1 MDSLRFHRL
10 AAQEYRFALD
20 WYRKRDAAVAA
31 RFRDAVDAAANRIL
45 NDPDSHLEIID
56 GIRSPARFN
65 ATVGTEDEARRLV
78 SMALPHAIEL
88 SPAIPGKAYSTPPQ
102 GQKAWYQVHPPEP
115 SVGNHLPHVK
125 YADWTKGKKGRGG
138 SWGHLYFDPVV
149 RESES
154 SPKETDDVIHV

>member
-1 MDSLRFHRL
+1 MND
-10 AAQEYRFALD
+10 
-20 WYRKRDAAVAA
+20 RDIV
-31 RFRDAVDAAANRIL
+31 
-45 NDPDSHLEIID
+45 D
-56 GIRSPARFN
+56 GIRAPTRFD
-65 ATVGTEDEARRLV
+65 AIVDSEDGARRLV
-78 SMALPHAIEL
+78 RTALPHAIEL
-88 SPAIPGKAYSTPPQ
+88 PPAIQGHAYSAPLY
-102 GQKAWYQVHPPEP
+102 GQKTWYQVHPPEP